1 MENVPVCIAH
11 PIISH
16 NSLVL
21 EKAPNYD
28 ELQFLQ
34 GDFQFFCY
42 HTNECVICMF
52 LENS

>member
-52 LENS
+52 LENC